1 MPFPKTDMMAAAG
14 SRTKGKP
21 MDIKIRKKQ
30 IERGRYKKNLA
41 EVDIN
46 GKKMNLL
53 TDVDLESAMLKGIKR
68 KAKEGRLC

>member
-1 MPFPKTDMMAAAG
+1 
-14 SRTKGKP
+14 